1 MLTRALKMA
10 FWVLYDHLG
19 KLLLAGMIWGILVVT
34 PAAFGISALLSG
46 DPGVRLFMGIPATLF
61 CILVPLPVVSIGMLH
76 MARELIDTRDGSV
89 RALFTGMRLYAWRAV
104 RLGALGSLIITALI
118 FSAWFYAV
126 QLSGAVP
133 LLGYGLSILALWVAV
148 FVALTVPFAFAA
160 LVQKREGV
168 VASAK
173 LGALL
178 VLDNPILA
186 VGLAIQ
192 LAALTLVS
200 VAAPPVMFFLFGSM
214 AAVLI
219 SSAYEMLSRKYER
232 IRGER
237 NDTLKEEAETDDYL
251 NRGFR
256 DFLFPWKG

>member
-1 MLTRALKMA
+1 
-10 FWVLYDHLG
+10 
-19 KLLLAGMIWGILVVT
+19 MIWGILVVT
-34 PAAFGISALLSG
+34 PAAFGISALLSS
-46 DPGVRLFMGIPATLF
+46 DPGVRMLMGLPATLF
-61 CILVPLPVVSIGMLH
+61 CILVPLPIVSVGMLH

-89 RALFTGMRLYAWRAV
+89 RAMFFGMHLYAWRAF
-104 RLGALGSLIITALI
+104 RLGALGAVVLTALT
-118 FSAWFYAV
+118 FSAWYYAA
-126 QLSGAVP
+126 QLAASVP

-148 FVALTVPFAFAA
+148 FVALTIPFAFAA

-168 VASAK
+168 IASIK

-178 VLDNPILA
+178 VLDNPVLA

-192 LAALTLVS
+192 LAALALVS
-200 VAAPPVMFFLFGSM
+200 LAAPPVMFFLFGSM

-237 NDTLKEEAETDDYL
+237 SETLKEEAETDDYL

>member
-1 MLTRALKMA
+1 
-10 FWVLYDHLG
+10 
-19 KLLLAGMIWGILVVT
+19 
-34 PAAFGISALLSG
+34 
-46 DPGVRLFMGIPATLF
+46 
-61 CILVPLPVVSIGMLH
+61 
-76 MARELIDTRDGSV
+76 
-89 RALFTGMRLYAWRAV
+89 
-104 RLGALGSLIITALI
+104 
-118 FSAWFYAV
+118 
-126 QLSGAVP
+126 
-133 LLGYGLSILALWVAV
+133 V
-148 FVALTVPFAFAA
+148 FVALTIPFAFAA

-168 VASAK
+168 IASIK

-178 VLDNPILA
+178 VLDNPVLA

-192 LAALTLVS
+192 LAALALVS
-200 VAAPPVMFFLFGSM
+200 LAAPPVMFFLFGSM

-237 NDTLKEEAETDDYL
+237 SETLKEEAETDDYL